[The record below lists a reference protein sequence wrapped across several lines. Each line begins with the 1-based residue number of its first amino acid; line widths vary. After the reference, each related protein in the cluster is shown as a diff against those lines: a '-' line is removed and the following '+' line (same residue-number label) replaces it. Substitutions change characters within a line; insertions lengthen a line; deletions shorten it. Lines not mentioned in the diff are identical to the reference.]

1 MKRVRTAAAVAA
13 GLVIVAIVAG
23 SPVLAGV
30 DEQSA
35 SVGSGVPGAP
45 TIIRV
50 GPGGGSGEVE
60 LIWGAVPNA
69 TGYRVLRS
77 NTADGPFEVAAEI
90 DITTGTATAADDVV
104 FVSSEEHTYI
114 PPGDPLEAPDQSS
127 QFTYIEFSFVARCFT
142 VIAFNAKGD
151 GPASAVSCGAP
162 PGGGRPEPEPEPE
175 PATPVPAEPTF
186 TG

>member
-1 MKRVRTAAAVAA
+1 MKSARTTAAVAA
-13 GLVIVAIVAG
+13 GLLVLAIVAG
-23 SPVLAGV
+23 SAVSAGA
-30 DEQSA
+30 DE
-35 SVGSGVPGAP
+35 VGPPPAPAAVPGAP

-50 GPGGGSGEVE
+50 GPGGGSGEVH

-77 NTADGPFEVAAEI
+77 NAPDGQFEVAAEI
-90 DITTGTATAADDVV
+90 DITTGTATAAAGVV
-104 FVSSEEHTYI
+104 NVFSEEHSYI

-127 QFTYIEFSFVARCFT
+127 QFEYVDVGADQRCFA

-151 GPASAVSCGAP
+151 GPASAVSCGVP
-162 PGGGRPEPEPEPE
+162 PGFEPEPEPEPK